1 VPPPPQGVASLRKSN
16 RRRITKKK
24 SNEDSDE
31 DPPPPA
37 LLKSPPEPLV
47 TMPLRAHG
55 DDCDDYATMP
65 PRAHGGDYDEYA
77 TMPPRAH
84 GDDYDDYA
92 TMPPRAHG
100 DDYDDY
106 NEFGKDDGSPVVKSN
121 PNGLLY
127 SSDDDDDDD
136 DTFKFDAD
144 LEDFTLKDYADSNKE
159 AKLPG
164 KRRLRYDD
172 GPQPRDYSKMT
183 PTERLIA
190 EAEDTKKRR
199 VWLAKQRRERMLN
212 ESAHV
217 VNFTG
222 IVHASLRTMHDVE
235 QGTRLQLGQTFP
247 SSNIIMLCCAEEAN
261 LRGIYVTTLKSDKF
275 TFKSEGLH
283 FRVHALSEYGKP
295 YVMTENIIQKARIKA
310 RKEIF
315 GDAKVNVKYTEHVQ
329 NALIAQGHHVKV
341 TMTNRKETIAAVK
354 RLVVAEELQRLKA
367 TKQSMSVNDRKTF
380 AADWLRSN
388 EDLMVS
394 QLGSKTESLQFV
406 HGIFFAP
413 SFATA
418 TVPYLQRVF
427 MADACHLNFG
437 FSPRG

>member
-1 VPPPPQGVASLRKSN
+1 MLLKYHIKERCEIAFVGMANTSRINPATMPTKRVPPPPQGVVAPPRKST
-16 RRRITKKK
+16 RRRTTKEK
-24 SNEDSDE
+24 SNDSDDDDE
-31 DPPPPA
+31 DPL
-37 LLKSPPEPLV
+37 LLKSPPEPL
-47 TMPLRAHG
+47 
-55 DDCDDYATMP
+55 ATMP
-65 PRAHGGDYDEYA
+65 TLA
-77 TMPPRAH
+77 
-84 GDDYDDYA
+84 
-92 TMPPRAHG
+92 G

-106 NEFGKDDGSPVVKSN
+106 NECGEDDCSPVVKSN

-212 ESAHV
+212 ESAHI

-222 IVHASLRTMHDVE
+222 IVHASIRTMHDVE

-247 SSNIIMLCCAEEAN
+247 SSNIIMLRCAEEAN

-283 FRVHALSEYGKP
+283 FRVHASNSEVRGWKITLCETSVGAAGTDTAGSSTRSPYSVKMVVPLIYSTIAELPMASNKMLLAILSEYGKP
-295 YVMTENIIQKARIKA
+295 YVMTDNIIQKARIMA
-310 RKEIF
+310 RKEMVPIMLCVF
-315 GDAKVNVKYTEHVQ
+315 RRYLFVAHISVH
-329 NALIAQGHHVKV
+329 A
-341 TMTNRKETIAAVK
+341 
-354 RLVVAEELQRLKA
+354 LVVLI
-367 TKQSMSVNDRKTF
+367 SVMLFLVST
-380 AADWLRSN
+380 WLWWQQV
-388 EDLMVS
+388 LV
-394 QLGSKTESLQFV
+394 
-406 HGIFFAP
+406 
-413 SFATA
+413 
-418 TVPYLQRVF
+418 
-427 MADACHLNFG
+427 
-437 FSPRG
+437 

>member
-1 VPPPPQGVASLRKSN
+1 
-16 RRRITKKK
+16 
-24 SNEDSDE
+24 
-31 DPPPPA
+31 
-37 LLKSPPEPLV
+37 
-47 TMPLRAHG
+47 M
-55 DDCDDYATMP
+55 
-65 PRAHGGDYDEYA
+65 
-77 TMPPRAH
+77 
-84 GDDYDDYA
+84 
-92 TMPPRAHG
+92 
-100 DDYDDY
+100 
-106 NEFGKDDGSPVVKSN
+106 
-121 PNGLLY
+121 LY

-144 LEDFTLKDYADSNKE
+144 LEDFPLEDYADPNKE

-183 PTERLIA
+183 PTERSVA
-190 EAEDTKKRR
+190 EEEDTKKRR

-275 TFKSEGLH
+275 TFKIEGLH
-283 FRVHALSEYGKP
+283 FRVHASNSEVRGWKITLCETSVGVVGTNTDTAGSSTRSPYSVKMVVPLIYSTIAELPMASNKMLLAILSEYGKP
-295 YVMTENIIQKARIKA
+295 YVMTDNIIQKARIMA

-315 GDAKVNVKYTEHVQ
+315 GDAKDNVKYTEHVQ

-394 QLGSKTESLQFV
+394 QLGSKTECLQFV

-418 TVPYLQRVF
+418 TVPHLQRVF

-437 FSPRG
+437 KHTLFSCYGRTANANMLGVGFAIVFGNKNGASWKLFWEFLLETHPSMNASDITMITDQGPG